1 MMKSQPQEEGK
12 EAANIFDPDGRPG
25 ALEVPRAA
33 TSTLIWEV
41 PFSED
46 GVELVYA
53 QR

>member
-12 EAANIFDPDGRPG
+12 EAANIFDPV
-25 ALEVPRAA
+25 EVPRAA